1 MIYEVGG
8 KEMEENGFEIKN
20 DEQLRL
26 YVKKE
31 KNIQKYIS
39 VFIIAA
45 LSIFILGFG
54 VIRIAKLQSA
64 NEKLADMCEEY
75 EEKIKEQNIEMKDY
89 FSDIEG
95 LTAFESG
102 KGKHKNLNIIC
113 YFSLTADN
121 VSEVTSSIADRI
133 EEAQKE
139 DWFDYDYIMVD
150 FCNEYAGRITSM
162 TIDAND
168 LNRITQTNEWYGN
181 KDLSISESEG
191 NIVRD
196 VDSDIDKFDIL
207 VYEDENVKIYFGKIS
222 EKGVEFLVENL
233 TDLNL
238 TIQADSISIN
248 GMSTNDIM
256 MSDDIAP
263 QSQGKVVARCE
274 DFDTNTI
281 VETVG
286 GQLRIVDFK
295 HDLKSYDATFV
306 NIEVKH

>member
-1 MIYEVGG
+1 
-8 KEMEENGFEIKN
+8 MEENGFEIKN
-20 DEQLRL
+20 GEALRP

-39 VFIIAA
+39 IFIIAI
-45 LSIFILGFG
+45 LFVFVLIFAI
-54 VIRIAKLQSA
+54 IRIAKLQSE
-64 NEKLADMCEEY
+64 NEKLANMCEEY
-75 EEKIKEQNIEMKDY
+75 EEKIKEQNIDVKYY
-89 FSDIEG
+89 FSDIDG
-95 LTAFESG
+95 VTAFESG
-102 KGKHKNLNIIC
+102 SEKHKNLNIIC

-121 VSEVTSSIADRI
+121 VSEVTTSIANRI
-133 EEAQKE
+133 EESQE
-139 DWFDYDYIMVD
+139 QDWFDYDYIMVD

-168 LNRITQTNEWYGN
+168 LNRITQTNEWYG
-181 KDLSISESEG
+181 KQELSTSESEG
-191 NIVRD
+191 NSIRD
-196 VDSDIDKFDIL
+196 VDSGLDSFDVL
-207 VYEDENVKIYFGKIS
+207 VYEDENVKIYFGRIS

-233 TDLNL
+233 SDLNL

-248 GMSTNDIM
+248 GMSTNNIM

-263 QSQGKVVARCE
+263 QSKGKVIARCE
-274 DFDTNTI
+274 DFDINTI

>member
-1 MIYEVGG
+1 
-8 KEMEENGFEIKN
+8 MEDNGFEMRN
-20 DEQLRL
+20 GEQLKP
-26 YVKKE
+26 YVKRE
-31 KNIQKYIS
+31 KNIQKCMSVVIIAILF
-39 VFIIAA
+39 VFI
-45 LSIFILGFG
+45 LVFG
-54 VIRIAKLQSA
+54 LFRIAKLQSA
-64 NEKLADMCEEY
+64 NEKLSDICKEY
-75 EEKIKEQNIEMKDY
+75 EEKIKEQNIEVKDY
-89 FSDIEG
+89 FSDIDG
-95 LTAFESG
+95 VTAFESG
-102 KGKHKNLNIIC
+102 NEKHKNINIIC

-121 VSEVTSSIADRI
+121 ISEVATSIEDRI
-133 EEAQKE
+133 KKAQNE

-168 LNRITQTNEWYGN
+168 LDRIIQTNEWYGN

-191 NIVRD
+191 NSVRYADSVLDSFD
-196 VDSDIDKFDIL
+196 VL
-207 VYEDENVKIYFGKIS
+207 VYEDENVKIYFGRIS

-233 TDLNL
+233 SELNL

-256 MSDDIAP
+256 MSDDVAP
-263 QSQGKVVARCE
+263 KSKGKVIARCE
-274 DFDTNTI
+274 DFNINET